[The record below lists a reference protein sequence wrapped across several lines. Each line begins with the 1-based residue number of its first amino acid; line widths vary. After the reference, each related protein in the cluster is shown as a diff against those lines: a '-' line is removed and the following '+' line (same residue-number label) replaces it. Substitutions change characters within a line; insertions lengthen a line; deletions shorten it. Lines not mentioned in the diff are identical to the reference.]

1 MSDFI
6 QGFTENIAHHA
17 KVTLAYGQDLT
28 SNASRTMA
36 TTMDLNSAWRGPGYN
51 AASTVGDNWQ
61 SGVRPHHE
69 RVNNRSTSIGQIGGH
84 YEGHIANDV
93 QTMNGLS
100 GPLTA

>member
-17 KVTLAYGQDLT
+17 NVTAMYGQDLT
-28 SNASRTMA
+28 TNASRTA
-36 TTMDLNSAWRGPGYN
+36 AEIGSLNGSWRGPGYN
-51 AASTVGDNWQ
+51 AASAVGDNWQ
-61 SGVRPHHE
+61 GGVRPHHE
-69 RVNNRSTSIGQIGGH
+69 RVHNRSTSIGQIGSH
-84 YEGHIANDV
+84 YEGHIASDV